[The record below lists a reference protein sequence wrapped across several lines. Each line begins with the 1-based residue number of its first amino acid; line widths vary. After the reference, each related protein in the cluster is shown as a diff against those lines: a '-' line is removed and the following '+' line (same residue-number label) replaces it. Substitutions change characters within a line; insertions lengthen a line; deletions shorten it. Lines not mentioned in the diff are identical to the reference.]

1 MDLKSLKVKAIIYP
15 HGEYRLGVPMP
26 VVDEGS
32 FYRIDGTH
40 IFDKFKIKDIRESNE
55 RVEIAMTD
63 RTVILE
69 VVQ

>member
-1 MDLKSLKVKAIIYP
+1 MDLKGLKVKAIIYP
-15 HGEYRLGVPMP
+15 HGEYRLGAPVP

-40 IFDKFKIKDIRESNE
+40 ILDKFKIKEVREDDGN
-55 RVEIAMTD
+55 VEIEMTD

-69 VVQ
+69 VAQ